1 MYIQPFVCMIV
12 RVIIKVFQEMMGDTL
27 KRSDLLTIID
37 YIITMV
43 RDAKDKEEILEKL
56 LELRESIQES
66 AFDELVGE
74 LLGHTR

>member
-1 MYIQPFVCMIV
+1 MIV